1 MRVLAVPLLA
11 SSLITTMAPE
21 RPPISGFMTVQSLLE
36 HCDPAEN
43 SEAGMGDVC
52 VGYIAGSMDQIVAR
66 QASLPP
72 SKRRVCIP
80 AAVTIGDV
88 KSVLVAH
95 LRDMPG
101 EGDAAAAFV
110 VERIAA
116 AQFPC

>member
-21 RPPISGFMTVQSLLE
+21 PPPVSGFMTVSRLLE

-43 SEAGMGDVC
+43 SEAGMGDIC
-52 VGYIAGSMDQIVAR
+52 VGYIAGSMDQIVAK
-66 QASLPP
+66 QSTLPP
-72 SKRRVCIP
+72 SKRRVCLP
-80 AAVTIGDV
+80 AALTIGDV
-88 KSVLVAH
+88 KDVLVAH
-95 LRDMPG
+95 LRDMPDD
-101 EGDAAAAFV
+101 GDAAAAFV